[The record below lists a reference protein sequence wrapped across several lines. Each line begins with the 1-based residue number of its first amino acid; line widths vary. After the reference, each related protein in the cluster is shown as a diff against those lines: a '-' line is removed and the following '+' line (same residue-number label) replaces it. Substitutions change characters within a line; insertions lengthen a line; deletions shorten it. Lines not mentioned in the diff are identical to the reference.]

1 MKLLT
6 FISLFF
12 FSLSANASFSC
23 NVNISRILVYGNGNV
38 NILHSGRNDYTFIC
52 NTKGTW
58 KRIDT
63 VTCSHWV
70 AMLQNIQNNNGKA
83 IFYFAE
89 NGSCATLPTY
99 GNSYAPQYIGSIKQT
114 AE

>member
-1 MKLLT
+1 
-6 FISLFF
+6 
-12 FSLSANASFSC
+12 
-23 NVNISRILVYGNGNV
+23 
-38 NILHSGRNDYTFIC
+38 
-52 NTKGTW
+52 
-58 KRIDT
+58 
-63 VTCSHWV
+63 
-70 AMLQNIQNNNGKA
+70 MLQNIQNNNGKA